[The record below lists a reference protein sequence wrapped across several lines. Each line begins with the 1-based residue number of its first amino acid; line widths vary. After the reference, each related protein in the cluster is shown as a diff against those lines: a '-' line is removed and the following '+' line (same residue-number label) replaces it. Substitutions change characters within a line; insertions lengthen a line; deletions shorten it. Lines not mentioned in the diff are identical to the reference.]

1 METRDVA
8 ICASRVSWGSLFS
21 GVLTALSIS
30 LLLALLGSAL
40 GFSMIA
46 PWAQRPVGG
55 VGTTMTIWTAAALL
69 ISLLAGGFVAGR
81 LAMMAGV
88 THGFLTWALSLLLA
102 VIIGCFIISG
112 ALRLAGN
119 MLGAAGNA
127 AGDIATTLGN
137 NSGELAGALNNGLG
151 KITLDDTFSSDAS
164 PKNITDA
171 LQNSDIEAL
180 HPDYL
185 QRQLTE
191 IRSEVSQA
199 VAEAMRA
206 PERSQQIMAGLA
218 ERLTQRTDAVADEI
232 KRDDVHQALASGNRS
247 MTPEELNQATDK
259 VMRDKQRAVDTVKQ
273 RLDTLQQHV
282 SHAREDL
289 QRWREE
295 LKQRADKA
303 AASAKSALWL
313 FITLLL
319 GAIVSATGGWW
330 GGEKR

>member
-40 GFSMIA
+40 GFSMID
-46 PWAQRPVGG
+46 PWAQRPAGG
-55 VGTTMTIWTAAALL
+55 VGTTMTICTAAALL

-102 VIIGCFIISG
+102 VIIGGFIISVS
-112 ALRLAGN
+112 LRLAGN

-151 KITLDDTFSSDAS
+151 KITLDDTLSSDAS

-171 LQNSDIEAL
+171 L
-180 HPDYL
+180 HPYYL

-218 ERLTQRTDAVADEI
+218 ERLKQRTDAVADEI

-259 VMRDKQRAVDTVKQ
+259 VMRAKQRAVDTIKQ
-273 RLDTLQQHV
+273 RIDTLQQHV

-303 AASAKSALWL
+303 AAASAKSALWL

-319 GAIVSATGGWW
+319 GAIVSAAGGWW
-330 GGEKR
+330 GVRSGDRYHVG